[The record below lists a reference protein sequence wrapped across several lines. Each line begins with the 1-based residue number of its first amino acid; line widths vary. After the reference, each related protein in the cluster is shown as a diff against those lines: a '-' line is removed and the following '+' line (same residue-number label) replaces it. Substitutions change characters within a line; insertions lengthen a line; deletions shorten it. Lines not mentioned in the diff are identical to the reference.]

1 MIRTIGIVLG
11 TYAVIAFAVAL
22 FQLVIKLEDGLVPG
36 QAFTAALGLGLTWP
50 ISLVAM
56 FWT

>member
-1 MIRTIGIVLG
+1 MTRTIGIVLG
-11 TYAVIAFAVAL
+11 IYGAIAVAVAL
-22 FQLVIKLEDGLVPG
+22 FQLVLKLEDGLVPG
-36 QAFTAALGLGLTWP
+36 EAFTAALGLGLTWP

>member
-11 TYAVIAFAVAL
+11 TYVIIAFVVAL
-22 FQLVIKLEDGLVPG
+22 FQLVVKLEEGLVPG
-36 QAFTAALGLGLTWP
+36 QAFTAALGSGLTWP
-50 ISLVAM
+50 ISLVAT

>member
-11 TYAVIAFAVAL
+11 IYGIIAFVVAL

-36 QAFTAALGLGLTWP
+36 QAFTAAIGSGLTWP
-50 ISLVAM
+50 ISLVAI
-56 FWT
+56 FWI

>member
-22 FQLVIKLEDGLVPG
+22 LQLIIKLEDGLVPG
-36 QAFTAALGLGLTWP
+36 QAFTTALGLGLTWP

>member
-22 FQLVIKLEDGLVPG
+22 LQLIIKLEDGLLPG
-36 QAFTAALGLGLTWP
+36 QAFTTALGLGLTWP

>member
-1 MIRTIGIVLG
+1 MTRTIGIVIG
-11 TYAVIAFAVAL
+11 TYAIIAVAVAL
-22 FQLVIKLEDGLVPG
+22 IQLVMKLEEGLTSG

>member
-1 MIRTIGIVLG
+1 MTRTIGIVLG
-11 TYAVIAFAVAL
+11 AYGVIAVAVAL
-22 FQLVIKLEDGLVPG
+22 IQLVMKLEDGLTSG

>member
-1 MIRTIGIVLG
+1 MTRTIGIVLG
-11 TYAVIAFAVAL
+11 SYGVIAVAVAL
-22 FQLVIKLEDGLVPG
+22 IQLVMKLEEGATSG
-36 QAFTAALGLGLTWP
+36 EAFTAALGLGLTWP

>member
-1 MIRTIGIVLG
+1 MTRTIGIVIG

-22 FQLVIKLEDGLVPG
+22 IQLIIKLEEGLVPG
-36 QAFTAALGLGLTWP
+36 QAFTTALGLGLTWP
-50 ISLVAM
+50 INLVAM

>member
-1 MIRTIGIVLG
+1 MTKNIAIVLG

-22 FQLVIKLEDGLVPG
+22 IQLVIKLEDGLVPG
-36 QAFTAALGLGLTWP
+36 QAFTAAVGLGLTWP

>member
-1 MIRTIGIVLG
+1 MTRTIGIVLG
-11 TYAVIAFAVAL
+11 IYGVIAVMIAL
-22 FQLVIKLEDGLVPG
+22 FQLVMKLEDGMVAG
-36 QAFTAALGLGLTWP
+36 QAFTTALGLGLTWP

>member
-1 MIRTIGIVLG
+1 MTRTIGIVVG

-22 FQLVIKLEDGLVPG
+22 LQLVIKLEDGLLPG
-36 QAFTAALGLGLTWP
+36 QAFTTALGLGLTWP
-50 ISLVAM
+50 INLVAM

>member
-1 MIRTIGIVLG
+1 MIRNIGIVLG

-22 FQLVIKLEDGLVPG
+22 LQLIIKLEDGLLPG
-36 QAFTAALGLGLTWP
+36 QAFTTALGLGLTWP

>member
-1 MIRTIGIVLG
+1 MTKKIAIVFG
-11 TYAVIAFAVAL
+11 TYAVIAVAVAL
-22 FQLVIKLEDGLVPG
+22 IQLVIKLEDGLVPG
-36 QAFTAALGLGLTWP
+36 QAFTAAVGLGLTWP

>member
-1 MIRTIGIVLG
+1 MTRTIGIVLG
-11 TYAVIAFAVAL
+11 TYAVIAFVVAL
-22 FQLVIKLEDGLVPG
+22 FQLVVKLEDGLVPG
-36 QAFTAALGLGLTWP
+36 QAFTAAIGLGLTWP

>member
-1 MIRTIGIVLG
+1 MTRTIGIVVG

-22 FQLVIKLEDGLVPG
+22 LQLVIKLEDGLLPG
-36 QAFTAALGLGLTWP
+36 QAFTTALGLGLTWP

>member
-1 MIRTIGIVLG
+1 MIRNIGIVVG

-22 FQLVIKLEDGLVPG
+22 LQLVIKLEDGLLPG
-36 QAFTAALGLGLTWP
+36 QAFTTALGLGLTWP

>member
-1 MIRTIGIVLG
+1 MTRTIGIVLG
-11 TYAVIAFAVAL
+11 IYGVIAVAVAL

-36 QAFTAALGLGLTWP
+36 QAFTTALGLGLTWP
-50 ISLVAM
+50 ISVVAM

>member
-1 MIRTIGIVLG
+1 MIRTSGIVLG
-11 TYAVIAFAVAL
+11 TYAIIAFVVAL

-36 QAFTAALGLGLTWP
+36 EAFTGALGLGLTWP

>member
-11 TYAVIAFAVAL
+11 TYAIIAFVVAL

-56 FWT
+56 FWP

>member
-22 FQLVIKLEDGLVPG
+22 LQLIIKLEDGLVPG
-36 QAFTAALGLGLTWP
+36 QAFTIALGLGLTWP

>member
-1 MIRTIGIVLG
+1 MIRTIGIVVG
-11 TYAVIAFAVAL
+11 TYAIIAFVVAL
-22 FQLVIKLEDGLVPG
+22 FQLVVKIEDGLVPG
-36 QAFTAALGLGLTWP
+36 QAFSAAIVSGLTWP

>member
-1 MIRTIGIVLG
+1 MTRTIGIVLG
-11 TYAVIAFAVAL
+11 TYAVVAVAVGL
-22 FQLVIKLEDGLVPG
+22 LHLVWNLEDGALPG
-36 QAFTAALGLGLTWP
+36 EAFTAALGLGLTWP

>member
-1 MIRTIGIVLG
+1 MTRTIGIVLG
-11 TYAVIAFAVAL
+11 AYGVIAVAVAL
-22 FQLVIKLEDGLVPG
+22 IQLVMKLEDGLTSG
-36 QAFTAALGLGLTWP
+36 QAFMTALGLGLTWP

>member
-1 MIRTIGIVLG
+1 MIRNIGIVIG

-22 FQLVIKLEDGLVPG
+22 IQLIIKLEEGLVPG
-36 QAFTAALGLGLTWP
+36 QAFTTALGLGLTWP
-50 ISLVAM
+50 INLVAM

>member
-1 MIRTIGIVLG
+1 MTRTIGIVLG
-11 TYAVIAFAVAL
+11 TYAVIAVAVAL
-22 FQLVIKLEDGLVPG
+22 VQLVIKLEDGLVPG
-36 QAFTAALGLGLTWP
+36 QAFTTALGLGLAWP